1 MSGSVQE
8 NQRQPRSIEK
18 LASGLNSKDR
28 NQKPFAIIELKRP
41 TNAGG
46 DRSIESAHK
55 SDNGIQSA
63 IKGNRAARVAKSHLP
78 RA

>member
-18 LASGLNSKDR
+18 LTSGINGMDR
-28 NQKPFAIIELKRP
+28 NQRPFAIIELKRP
-41 TNAGG
+41 TNVGG
-46 DRSIESAHK
+46 DRTIESAHK

-63 IKGNRAARVAKSHLP
+63 IKGNKAARATKSHGP